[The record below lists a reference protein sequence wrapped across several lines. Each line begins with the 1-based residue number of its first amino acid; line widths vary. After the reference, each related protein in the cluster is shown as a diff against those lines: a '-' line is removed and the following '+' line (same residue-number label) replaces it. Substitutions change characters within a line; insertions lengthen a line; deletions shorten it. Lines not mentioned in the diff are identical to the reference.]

1 MDVAHL
7 FGIQKELDEKI
18 TQKHKL
24 YGVKLLPQKI
34 LALQVELG
42 ELANETRCFKF
53 WSIKPASSKDVI
65 LEEYVDALHFVLSIG
80 LEAGFRDQ
88 VRLNTSG
95 TDRERDLTEAFLAV
109 FDRIA
114 AFAQKQDLAAYLAM
128 FEALLDLGEALGFS
142 WDEIEQAYLRKNEVN
157 HLRQESGY

>member
-1 MDVAHL
+1 MDVARL
-7 FGIQKELDEKI
+7 FGIQKELDDKI
-18 TQKHKL
+18 TQKHNL
-24 YGVKLLPQKI
+24 YGIRLLPQKI

-80 LEAGFRDQ
+80 LETGFRDQ
-88 VRLNTSG
+88 VRLDMAGHASELG
-95 TDRERDLTEAFLAV
+95 LTEAFLRV

-114 AFAQKQDLAAYLAM
+114 LFAQKLDLATYLAM
-128 FEALLDLGEALGFS
+128 FEALLELGFCLGFS
-142 WDEIEQAYLRKNEVN
+142 WSEIEQAYLRKNEVN
-157 HLRQESGY
+157 HQRQESGY